1 MVEAKSWY
9 LGDAG
14 SMEEWRRMDGTN
26 GGEMVRQKDLW
37 VEIEEWMNEDGY
49 MDRAVWIDRWRQ
61 MDGKDGWLVMGR
73 WMELD
78 ILAED

>member
-1 MVEAKSWY
+1 VLRGCWLNGK
-9 LGDAG
+9 
-14 SMEEWRRMDGTN
+14 MERMDGTN

-61 MDGKDGWLVMGR
+61 MDGGDGRVVMGR
-73 WMELD
+73 
-78 ILAED
+78 